1 MPLTADSIAFSYP
14 KSPPVLQ
21 AVSCAITPGSVTAIV
36 GPNGAGKSTL
46 VRLLAGLRTL
56 DSGAVWLDDQSL
68 SSFTPRDRA
77 QRIAFLEQ
85 RPSLAFDFSVLR
97 VVSFGAF
104 AGERDCA
111 LIADALQRFELNTIQ
126 HKPFASLSVGQQ
138 QRVAFARAWVQIAG
152 REHAYLLADE
162 PCSAMDPRHTLQT
175 MHTMR
180 TLADQGIGVGVV
192 LHDLNIAARYTD
204 RAIVLDPSGR
214 VVASGESEQ
223 ALSPETLSSVFEV
236 SISRH
241 TLDAGRSVLTIGDP
255 D

>member
-1 MPLTADSIAFSYP
+1 
-14 KSPPVLQ
+14 
-21 AVSCAITPGSVTAIV
+21 
-36 GPNGAGKSTL
+36 
-46 VRLLAGLRTL
+46 
-56 DSGAVWLDDQSL
+56 
-68 SSFTPRDRA
+68 
-77 QRIAFLEQ
+77 
-85 RPSLAFDFSVLR
+85 
-97 VVSFGAF
+97 
-104 AGERDCA
+104 
-111 LIADALQRFELNTIQ
+111 
-126 HKPFASLSVGQQ
+126 
-138 QRVAFARAWVQIAG
+138 
-152 REHAYLLADE
+152 
-162 PCSAMDPRHTLQT
+162 CSAMDPRHTLQT